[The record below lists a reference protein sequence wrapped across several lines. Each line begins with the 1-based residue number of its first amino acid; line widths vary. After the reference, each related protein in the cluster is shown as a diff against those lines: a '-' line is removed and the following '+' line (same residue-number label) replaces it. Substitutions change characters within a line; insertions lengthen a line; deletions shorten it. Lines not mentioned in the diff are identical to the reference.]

1 MKTNVEEISPV
12 KKKLVVEIDSTEVDN
27 MLQAAYKKVG
37 KKAKIPGFRPGKAP
51 KKILERYF
59 GEQVHEDVT
68 RDIISDTFPKALQET
83 DMIPLGTPLLEKE
96 TLTAGKA
103 FTYSAIMEV
112 RPEIQVADYLELE
125 IEKEEAAVSDEKVRD
140 RLEQIRKAH
149 GKLNALEEDRP
160 VKDGDYAVLEY
171 EAFEDGSPIEGIKAN
186 NFMLHVGSG
195 DFNTDFESALIGL
208 KKGDKGEVDVDFE
221 ETYYHEKLAGKKVH
235 FTFQIHDVKEMVLPE
250 LDDEFAK
257 NFGEEFQDIKT
268 LENRVREMVTAEEEK
283 RVETDLKR
291 RLIQKIAEK
300 TEFDLPEVLVNA
312 EIDNALNRVRENL
325 MRSGSSLEKAGLSE
339 EKLRQDFRED
349 AEKRVKEMLIL
360 GEIANREDIGVN
372 DEELAEGIAGIAQS
386 MGQPVESIKQYYEAR
401 GLMDSL
407 RETLMEEKTLNYL
420 VEHAKIISKQS
431 DNEKPD
437 TQSDELKET
446 S

>member
-1 MKTNVEEISPV
+1 
-12 KKKLVVEIDSTEVDN
+12 
-27 MLQAAYKKVG
+27 
-37 KKAKIPGFRPGKAP
+37 
-51 KKILERYF
+51 
-59 GEQVHEDVT
+59 
-68 RDIISDTFPKALQET
+68 
-83 DMIPLGTPLLEKE
+83 
-96 TLTAGKA
+96 
-103 FTYSAIMEV
+103 
-112 RPEIQVADYLELE
+112 
-125 IEKEEAAVSDEKVRD
+125 
-140 RLEQIRKAH
+140 
-149 GKLNALEEDRP
+149 
-160 VKDGDYAVLEY
+160 
-171 EAFEDGSPIEGIKAN
+171 
-186 NFMLHVGSG
+186 
-195 DFNTDFESALIGL
+195 
-208 KKGDKGEVDVDFE
+208 
-221 ETYYHEKLAGKKVH
+221 
-235 FTFQIHDVKEMVLPE
+235 VKEMVLPE

-437 TQSDELKET
+437 TQSD

>member
-112 RPEIQVADYLELE
+112 RPEIQVADYLGLE

-431 DNEKPD
+431 DDEKPD

>member
-1 MKTNVEEISPV
+1 
-12 KKKLVVEIDSTEVDN
+12 
-27 MLQAAYKKVG
+27 
-37 KKAKIPGFRPGKAP
+37 
-51 KKILERYF
+51 
-59 GEQVHEDVT
+59 
-68 RDIISDTFPKALQET
+68 
-83 DMIPLGTPLLEKE
+83 
-96 TLTAGKA
+96 
-103 FTYSAIMEV
+103 
-112 RPEIQVADYLELE
+112 
-125 IEKEEAAVSDEKVRD
+125 
-140 RLEQIRKAH
+140 
-149 GKLNALEEDRP
+149 
-160 VKDGDYAVLEY
+160 
-171 EAFEDGSPIEGIKAN
+171 
-186 NFMLHVGSG
+186 
-195 DFNTDFESALIGL
+195 
-208 KKGDKGEVDVDFE
+208 
-221 ETYYHEKLAGKKVH
+221 
-235 FTFQIHDVKEMVLPE
+235 VKEMVLPE

>member
-171 EAFEDGSPIEGIKAN
+171 EAFEDGSPIEGIKAD